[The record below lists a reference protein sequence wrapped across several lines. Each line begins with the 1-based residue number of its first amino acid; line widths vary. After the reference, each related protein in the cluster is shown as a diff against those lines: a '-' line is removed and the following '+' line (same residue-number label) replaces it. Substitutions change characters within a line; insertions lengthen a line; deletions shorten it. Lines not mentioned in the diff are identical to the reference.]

1 MTFKLTA
8 THSSY
13 RANGFY
19 LEKGSE
25 ITIHINMMGIT
36 PTNLFNNSRC
46 KEQLIQQFRVNGID
60 LPPNDSLLT
69 NRGNW
74 DIKALL

>member
-13 RANGFY
+13 RANGLFID
-19 LEKGSE
+19 KGTE

-36 PTNLFNNSRC
+36 PANLFNNSRC